1 VNGPLHWWSAHDLVR
16 AIRTREVSA
25 AEVMRAHLD
34 RIEAVNPRLNA
45 IVTLLGE
52 REAMAMAD
60 AADRA
65 VASGGPLGPL
75 HGLPFAVKDLMDTA
89 GMRTT
94 YGSPIYAD
102 HVPATD
108 SLLAQRIREA
118 GALIIG
124 KTNTPE
130 WGAGSQT
137 FNPVF
142 GATRNPYDLARTCG
156 GSSGGAA
163 VVLAA
168 GMLPLADGSD
178 LGGSLRNPAAFCNVV
193 GLRPAPGRVPSGTT
207 DDAFDPHPILGPMA
221 RTPRDAGLLLSVLA
235 GYDARSPIALA
246 DDPAAFADVA
256 ARDLEGVRIAWS
268 ATAGL
273 PVDPE
278 ILAVL
283 AAAREVLVARG
294 AVIAD
299 VEPDLDGADEV
310 FETFRAL
317 GMVPMAADIEAH
329 PGLVKETI
337 RLNVEQGL
345 ALRPQDIARA
355 AGLRTALYRRS
366 AALMA
371 EHDVL
376 ALPVT
381 QVLPFAVE
389 QEYPTEIAGVPLN
402 GYIAWMRSCSRIS
415 ATTLP
420 AMSVPAGFTPGG
432 LPVGL
437 QLVGAPRGELGL
449 LAIGASVQDA
459 LGAGDRRPGRER
471 RSRSGPRVLTWGRIA
486 TPSEHE

>member
-1 VNGPLHWWSAHDLVR
+1 MSSPLHWWSAEDLLR

-25 AEVMRAHLD
+25 VEVMRAHLD
-34 RIEAVNPRLNA
+34 RIAEINPQVNA
-45 IVTLLGE
+45 IVTLLDE
-52 REAMAMAD
+52 REALAMARD
-60 AADRA
+60 ADRA
-65 VASGGPLGPL
+65 VAAGGPLGAL

-94 YGSPIYAD
+94 YGSPLHAD
-102 HVPATD
+102 HVPAAD
-108 SLLAQRIREA
+108 SLLAHRIRAA

-142 GATRNPYDLARTCG
+142 GATLNPYDLTRTCG

-163 VVLAA
+163 VVLAT

-193 GLRPAPGRVPSGTT
+193 GLRPSPGRVPSGTL
-207 DDAFDPHPILGPMA
+207 DDAFDPHPVLGPMA

-235 GYDARSPIALA
+235 GHDARSPIALD
-246 DDPAAFADVA
+246 DDPAPFADVRPRGPA
-256 ARDLEGVRIAWS
+256 GLRIAWS
-268 ATAGL
+268 ATAGGV
-273 PVDPE
+273 PVDPS
-278 ILAVL
+278 ILDVL
-283 AAAREVLVARG
+283 AGARDRLRAAGAQVAE
-294 AVIAD
+294 I
-299 VEPDLDGADEV
+299 EPDLTGADEV

-317 GMVPMAADIEAH
+317 GMVAMAGDVEAH
-329 PGLVKETI
+329 PDLFKATI
-337 RLNVEQGL
+337 RENVAQGL
-345 ALRPQDIARA
+345 ALRPRDIARA
-355 AGLRTALYRRS
+355 AALRTALYRRT
-366 AALMA
+366 AAVLA

-381 QVLPFAVE
+381 QVPPFPVE
-389 QEYPTEIAGVPLN
+389 QEYPTEIAGVALE

-420 AMSVPAGFTPGG
+420 AVSVPAGFTPGG

-437 QLVGAPRGELGL
+437 QLVGAPRGERAL
-449 LAIGASVQDA
+449 LEAAAAVQDL
-459 LGAGDRRPGRER
+459 LGAAARRPT
-471 RSRSGPRVLTWGRIA
+471 L
-486 TPSEHE
+486 

>member
-1 VNGPLHWWSAHDLVR
+1 VAEPLHWWSAHALAA

-25 AEVMRAHLD
+25 VEVMRAHLH
-34 RIEAVNPRLNA
+34 RIAAVNPQVNA
-45 IVTLLGE
+45 IVTLLDE
-52 REAMAMAD
+52 RAALALAED
-60 AADRA
+60 ADRA
-65 VASGGPLGPL
+65 VARGGPLGPL

-94 YGSPIYAD
+94 YGSPLYAD

-108 SLLAQRIREA
+108 SLLARRVREA

-142 GATRNPYDLARTCG
+142 GATRNPYDVSRTCG

-193 GLRPAPGRVPSGTT
+193 GLRPSAGRVPSGTI

-235 GYDARSPIALA
+235 GYDARSPIALDEA
-246 DDPAAFADVA
+246 PAAFADV
-256 ARDLEGVRIAWS
+256 RGRELSGLRVAWS
-268 ATAGL
+268 ATVGGL
-273 PVDPE
+273 PVAPE
-278 ILAVL
+278 VLAVL
-283 AAAREVLVARG
+283 ATARERLVAAG
-294 AVIAD
+294 AQVTD
-299 VEPDLDGADEV
+299 CDPDLTGADEV

-317 GMVPMAADIEAH
+317 GMVAMAGDVEAH
-329 PGLVKETI
+329 PDLVKETI
-337 RLNVEQGL
+337 RTNVAQGL
-345 ALRPQDIARA
+345 ALRPEQIARA

-366 AALMA
+366 VALLA
-371 EHDVL
+371 EYDVL

-381 QVLPFAVE
+381 QVAPFPVE
-389 QEYPTEIAGVPLN
+389 QEYPTEIAGVALD
-402 GYIAWMRSCSRIS
+402 GYIEWMRSCSRIS

-420 AMSVPAGFTPGG
+420 AISVPAGFTPGG

-437 QLVGAPRGELGL
+437 QLVGAPRGELAL
-449 LAIGASVQDA
+449 LEVAEAVFEL
-459 LGAGDRRPGRER
+459 LGAGDRRPD
-471 RSRSGPRVLTWGRIA
+471 L
-486 TPSEHE
+486 